1 MSKSAKLSLK
11 KSSTRAER
19 AERRRRAKRR
29 VDEKKVRKRSEQ
41 AQAKPGEAAL
51 SEDAALTIPTEAQT
65 AEEVS
70 RDTSASAGPS
80 PEAQRLDVEEASG
93 TISKGAV
100 QGEQTTTAQKLE
112 EIMEI
117 LWDPKKQTVLKMPKM
132 TAKVARKAKSSS
144 KDTAQKKAVVAA
156 FNELRKG
163 GDRQDAR
170 HRTAVSVIRNYTSK
184 LLAHLRANPKKTSES
199 LSQLEVLIQIP
210 FCTT

>member
-1 MSKSAKLSLK
+1 MDDK
-11 KSSTRAER
+11 EIP
-19 AERRRRAKRR
+19 
-29 VDEKKVRKRSEQ
+29 KRSEQ
-41 AQAKPGEAAL
+41 AQAKLGEAAL
-51 SEDAALTIPTEAQT
+51 SEDATFQTPTESQT

-93 TISKGAV
+93 TNSKGAI
-100 QGEQTTTAQKLE
+100 QDERTTTTQKLD
-112 EIMEI
+112 EIMEV

-156 FNELRKG
+156 FNELRKD

-184 LLAHLRANPKKTSES
+184 LLAHLRANPKKRSES
-199 LSQLEVLIQIP
+199 LHQLEVLIQIP
-210 FCTT
+210 ICAT